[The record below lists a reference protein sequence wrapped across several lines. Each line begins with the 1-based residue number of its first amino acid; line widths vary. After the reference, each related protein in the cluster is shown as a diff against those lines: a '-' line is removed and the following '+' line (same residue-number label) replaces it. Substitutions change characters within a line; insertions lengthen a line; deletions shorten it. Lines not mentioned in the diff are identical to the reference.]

1 MSKFQAGSA
10 RGCRAQLSLCG
21 IYLGRTYNH
30 SHVLCNWRQV
40 LAALS
45 RPVRKSGTD
54 RAKVKS
60 FRKIPVSI
68 RFTYKA

>member
-1 MSKFQAGSA
+1 MSKFQAEPACGY
-10 RGCRAQLSLCG
+10 RAQLSLYG
-21 IYLGRTYNH
+21 SYLGRHYNH
-30 SHVLCNWRQV
+30 RHVLCNWRQV
-40 LAALS
+40 PAVLS
-45 RPVRKSGTD
+45 RPVRKSGAD